1 MNAINIKEQIIRMDN
16 NDIMIKISNFAI
28 NVIKNKT
35 LWCLKVKNIECN
47 INVRNV
53 KSIRGLIR
61 EMEYKEIKIPIKYSA
76 INVFNSDIFYFSQTN
91 R

>member
-35 LWCLKVKNIECN
+35 L
-47 INVRNV
+47 
-53 KSIRGLIR
+53 
-61 EMEYKEIKIPIKYSA
+61 
-76 INVFNSDIFYFSQTN
+76 
-91 R
+91 